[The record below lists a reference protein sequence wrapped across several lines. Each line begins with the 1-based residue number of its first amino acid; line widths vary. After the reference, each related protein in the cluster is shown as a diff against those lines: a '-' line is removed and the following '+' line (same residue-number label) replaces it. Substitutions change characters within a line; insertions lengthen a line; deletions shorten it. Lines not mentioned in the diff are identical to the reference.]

1 MIFSKYDKRHNGIGL
16 ALQSNIDEHK
26 IMLILIDKLNK
37 LAESVR
43 EYEKHALDDDDNLV
57 EPDTWTRLYRNVVT
71 DMANVYIYME
81 VYQWLFSNNIDDKIG
96 MDDEIMAVID
106 KTY

>member
-16 ALQSNIDEHK
+16 ALQKNIEEHK
-26 IMLILIDKLNK
+26 IMLILIDKLNR

-43 EYEKHALDDDDNLV
+43 EYEKHALDEDDNS
-57 EPDTWTRLYRNVVT
+57 EPETWTQLYRNVVT
-71 DMANVYIYME
+71 DMAEVYIYME
-81 VYQWLFSNNIDDKIG
+81 VYQWLFANNINDKIE

>member
-1 MIFSKYDKRHNGIGL
+1 MIFSKYDKRHNSIGL
-16 ALQSNIDEHK
+16 DLQRNIEEHK
-26 IMLILIDKLNK
+26 VMLILIDKLNR
-37 LAESVR
+37 LADSVR
-43 EYEKHALDDDDNLV
+43 EYEKHSMNEDDDS
-57 EPDTWTRLYRNVVT
+57 EPETWTQLYRNVVT

-81 VYQWLFSNNIDDKIG
+81 VYQWLFANNINDKIE